1 MAKKTKNIL
10 LVGNPNVGNSTVFN
24 HLCNRQQKTGN
35 YAGVTVESYT
45 GSYDYEGEI
54 ITITDL
60 PGAYS
65 IYPSSEDEAVF
76 SRFLV
81 QEPRE
86 YHGIL
91 YIADAINIRRSLL
104 LLQQIK
110 DLGIPV
116 MMVLNQMDLAQK
128 KGFTFDLAKMEK
140 QESLALIPKLE
151 EDLKILLIP
160 KDPADD
166 KNVMVELRAGTG
178 GDEAAIFVEDVYR
191 MYTMYFKSKGWRY
204 EVTDYNEAAKGY
216 KELIM
221 RVEGE
226 GVYGIMKFESGV
238 HRVQRV
244 PETESQGRVHTSVIT
259 VAVLPEAEEVDVEI
273 NPADIEMQTSRSGGA
288 GGQNV
293 NKVETKVQLTHKPT
307 GIVVVCQQAR
317 SQLANRELAM
327 EMLRTKLY
335 DIELQKVQGD
345 IAAQRK
351 TMVSTGD
358 RSAKIR
364 TYNYPQGRVTDHR
377 INKSIYNLDAFM
389 NGDIEEMLEALIMAE
404 NAEKMKGED

>member
-1 MAKKTKNIL
+1 MSK
-10 LVGNPNVGNSTVFN
+10 S
-24 HLCNRQQKTGN
+24 
-35 YAGVTVESYT
+35 
-45 GSYDYEGEI
+45 
-54 ITITDL
+54 
-60 PGAYS
+60 
-65 IYPSSEDEAVF
+65 
-76 SRFLV
+76 
-81 QEPRE
+81 
-86 YHGIL
+86 
-91 YIADAINIRRSLL
+91 
-104 LLQQIK
+104 
-110 DLGIPV
+110 
-116 MMVLNQMDLAQK
+116 
-128 KGFTFDLAKMEK
+128 
-140 QESLALIPKLE
+140 LIPKLE
-151 EDLKILLIP
+151 AIKQRYNEVADLIIQPDVISDQKRYSSLNKEYSDLGKIVKVFDEYMGALQAIEEADEIISDGFDKELADLAKIERQEAQERIPKIEEELKYLLIP

-178 GDEAAIFVEDVYR
+178 GDESAIFVEDIYR
-191 MYTMYFKSKGWRY
+191 MYAMYFKSQGWKH
-204 EVTDYNEAAKGY
+204 EITDANEASKGY

-221 RVEGE
+221 KVEGS

-244 PETESQGRVHTSVIT
+244 PETESQGRVHTSAIT

-377 INKSIYNLDAFM
+377 INKSIYNLDNFM
-389 NGDIEEMLEALIMAE
+389 NGDIQEMLDALIMAE
-404 NAEKMKGED
+404 NAEKMKGEEENM